1 MKSDTQLQHDVQSEL
16 EWEPAI
22 ESSHIGVA
30 VKDGIVTLSG
40 TVGSLR
46 EKARAEEVTKRVEG
60 VRAVADE
67 ITVAVPAGHERTDE
81 EIAATVLDSLAWNS
95 AVDEKR
101 IRVAVSRGW
110 VTLDGTCDWKHQG
123 EAAEKD
129 VRILSGVR
137 GVTNRITVV
146 PRAAPADVKRRIEE
160 AFRRY
165 AALDAGRV
173 QVEVTDS
180 TVKLRGAVHSWA
192 ERNQAQ
198 EAAWAA
204 PGIVHVEND
213 LLVVP

>member
-129 VRILSGVR
+129 VRMLSGVH

>member
-46 EKARAEEVTKRVEG
+46 EKARTEEVTKRVEG